1 MEELDLYKTK
11 IDAFI
16 DYDIFN
22 NINNPNYFEN
32 EEVSNDDS
40 VSSNSVKKFSS
51 NFEKYNRM
59 TENLLNIIKT
69 SENDVIQDLGKYDF
83 TYEIFAN
90 PEKEVDN
97 LTGRINELEDQ
108 INNLERTIGN
118 WAIVNIF
125 NLFRIITIKLFLI
138 LYQNYWIFL

>member
-118 WAIVNIF
+118 WAIVNLF

>member
-51 NFEKYNRM
+51 NDGKFIKYNK
-59 TENLLNIIKT
+59 N
-69 SENDVIQDLGKYDF
+69 
-83 TYEIFAN
+83 
-90 PEKEVDN
+90 
-97 LTGRINELEDQ
+97 
-108 INNLERTIGN
+108 
-118 WAIVNIF
+118 
-125 NLFRIITIKLFLI
+125 FRK
-138 LYQNYWIFL
+138 

>member
-1 MEELDLYKTK
+1 
-11 IDAFI
+11 
-16 DYDIFN
+16 
-22 NINNPNYFEN
+22 
-32 EEVSNDDS
+32 
-40 VSSNSVKKFSS
+40 
-51 NFEKYNRM
+51 M